1 MPEISVVI
9 PVYNAG
15 KYLNAAL
22 MSVKN
27 QTFKDF
33 EVVCINDGSTDN
45 SLDILQSF
53 ARDDARFKIY
63 TQQNSGGSVAR
74 NVALDKAKGEY
85 IAFLDNDD
93 IYHPQY
99 LETLYKNITEYNAD
113 ISCCSYLK
121 FVGNNNYCFNNK
133 ITEVDGDFVSLQP
146 FVDKFKRKKKIE
158 SLMWTKLYRTKLL
171 QNIRF
176 SPQLPAIND
185 ILFNIE
191 VLLSARKAVIRKC
204 PLIAYRIINTSQTM
218 QKLSLKRLNE
228 YNDLIKEI
236 VELSKKYPQYDKLL
250 KKIAADYAYGM
261 YVRDVLNKYHPQYEP
276 ELFLKIKE
284 DINRLKEEGFLQTN
298 LLSVKKRFALWKF
311 MTFYK

>member
-1 MPEISVVI
+1 MPEVSVVI

-15 KYLNAAL
+15 KYLSAAL

-33 EVVCINDGSTDN
+33 EAICINDGSTDN
-45 SLDILQSF
+45 SLGILQSF

-99 LETLYKNITEYNAD
+99 LEILYKNITEHDAD

-121 FVGNNNYCFNNK
+121 FVGNNNYCFNNQ
-133 ITEVDGDFVSLQP
+133 ITEVDNNFVSLQP

-191 VLLSARKAVIRKC
+191 VLLSAHKAVICKC

-218 QKLSLKRLNE
+218 QKLSLKRLDE
-228 YNDLIKEI
+228 YNNLTKEI
-236 VELSKKYPQYDKLL
+236 VGLSEKYPQYDKLL

-261 YVRDVLNKYHPQYEP
+261 YVREVLNKYHPQYEP
-276 ELFLKIKE
+276 ELFMKIKS
-284 DINRLKEEGFLQTN
+284 DINKLKEEGFLQTN
-298 LLSVKKRFALWKF
+298 LLNVKKRFALWKF
-311 MTFYK
+311 MTFCK